1 MSQEFIAMLDYM
13 EKERGIK
20 RELLLDAVQ
29 TALLASGSRSI
40 LCGGEERK
48 PVLLGQGAG
57 SAITPVRVNRWAL
70 RA

>member
-29 TALLASGSRSI
+29 TALLAAAAR
-40 LCGGEERK
+40 
-48 PVLLGQGAG
+48 
-57 SAITPVRVNRWAL
+57 AL
-70 RA
+70 ARPAT